1 MTAHLTRSHTLPNN
15 LLVLTREVH
24 SAPVVTCWIWYRVG
38 SRNEISGRT
47 GVSHW
52 VEHMLFKG
60 TPEMPAGMLDRLVAR
75 NGGIFNGF
83 TSTDFTAY
91 YETLPA
97 DRLDLALHIE
107 ADRMMNAN
115 FAPEEV
121 ERERTVILAELEEH
135 ANEPWTWLDDAVRAA
150 AFTAHPYHHPV
161 IGYEADLRAMTRDD
175 LYAHYQTYY
184 MPNNAVL
191 VLVGDFQTGD
201 LLRRIEHFF
210 ADLPAGPPVPRP
222 HAAEPEPQGERR
234 VTIRRPGPAAYLQM
248 GFLVPDCRNPDFA
261 AVAVL
266 DAVLGGARSLTF
278 GKEVQ
283 TNRSAR
289 LYQALV
295 ETELAS
301 STGSYFHPS
310 YDPSLF
316 ELYATVNVDH
326 QADEVEAALLRE
338 VEKIQQDGVSDLELT
353 RIIKQVRAQIAYGS
367 ERVTRQAMMIG
378 MWEMLDHFGR
388 TETLLE
394 ELMAVRKEDVQRVAQ
409 TYLTTRRSTIGHF
422 IPTGNEE

>member
-1 MTAHLTRSHTLPNN
+1 MMAHQTRSHTLPNN

-24 SAPVVTCWIWYRVG
+24 SAPVATCWIWYRVG

-47 GVSHW
+47 GISHW

-60 TPEMPAGMLDRLVAR
+60 TPEMPAGLPDRLIAR

-107 ADRMMNAN
+107 SDRMMNAT

-121 ERERTVILAELEEH
+121 ERERTVILSELDEQS
-135 ANEPWTWLDDAVRAA
+135 NEPWTWLDDAVRAA

-175 LYAHYQTYY
+175 LYAYYQTYY

-191 VLVGDFQTGD
+191 VVVGDFQTEA
-201 LLRRIEHFF
+201 LLRRVEHFF
-210 ADLPAGPPVPRP
+210 ADLPCGPPVPRP
-222 HAAEPEPQGERR
+222 HAVEPEPQGERR

-248 GFLVPDCRNPDFA
+248 GYLVPDCRHPDFA
-261 AVAVL
+261 AVTVL

-283 TNRSAR
+283 TDRSAR
-289 LYQALV
+289 LYQSLV

-301 STGSYFHPS
+301 SAGSYVHPS

-316 ELYATVNVDH
+316 ELSATVSLDRRGE
-326 QADEVEAALLRE
+326 EVEAALVHE
-338 VEKIQQDGVSDLELT
+338 IEKIQQDGVSQTELA
-353 RIIKQVRAQIAYGS
+353 RVIKQVRAQIAYGG
-367 ERVTRQAMMIG
+367 ERVTRQAMILG

-388 TETLLE
+388 TETLLD
-394 ELMAVRKEDVQRVAQ
+394 ELTAVRPEEVQRVAQ
-409 TYLTTRRSTIGHF
+409 TYLTPRRCTIGHF
-422 IPTGNEE
+422 IPD